1 MSVPEITVESL
12 QRIAT
17 YVGTDPTWAT
27 FAEALAYVKLVSAPF
42 GPLDDAQ
49 WQHLT
54 EHSVGQRSDGRWG
67 FLYDPAIAA
76 PFKAAFSG
84 QPIDLWPIYERIA
97 CPTLVVRG
105 AESDLLTRDTWQRM
119 GERGPRAQ
127 LAEIPGVGHA
137 PMFLADDQI
146 AAGARLPARGVKH
159 VEVGGLRLEY
169 VDHPAHREGRPVILM
184 LHEGLG
190 SVSMWRH
197 FPERV
202 AAVTG
207 CRTIAWSRAGYGHSQ
222 PYGEPRTARYMHRE
236 ALAAL
241 PALLAALAIERPL
254 LFGHSDGGSIAL
266 IFAGAF
272 PDVPLGVV
280 ALAPHEFVEDETLA
294 GILAAREAWTA
305 TDLPA
310 KLARHHHDAA
320 RVFAE
325 WNAIWLSPEFRAWNI
340 EDCLPEI
347 RCPVLAIQGEDDEYA
362 TMRQIDVIAERVAD
376 ATLLKLPACGHS
388 PHRDQPAAVLGA
400 LDAFVRRLSGS

>member
-1 MSVPEITVESL
+1 M
-12 QRIAT
+12 
-17 YVGTDPTWAT
+17 
-27 FAEALAYVKLVSAPF
+27 K
-42 GPLDDAQ
+42 
-49 WQHLT
+49 HL
-54 EHSVGQRSDGRWG
+54 
-67 FLYDPAIAA
+67 
-76 PFKAAFSG
+76 
-84 QPIDLWPIYERIA
+84 
-97 CPTLVVRG
+97 
-105 AESDLLTRDTWQRM
+105 
-119 GERGPRAQ
+119 
-127 LAEIPGVGHA
+127 
-137 PMFLADDQI
+137 
-146 AAGARLPARGVKH
+146 
-159 VEVGGLRLEY
+159 EVGGLRLEY
-169 VDHPAHREGRPVILM
+169 VDHPAHREGLPVILM

-190 SVSMWRH
+190 SVAMWRH

-222 PYGEPRTARYMHRE
+222 PHDEPRTARYMHRE

-241 PALLAALAIERPL
+241 PELLAVLAIQRPL

-272 PDVPLGVV
+272 PDVPFGVV
-280 ALAPHEFVEDETLA
+280 ALAPHEFVEDVTLA
-294 GILAAREAWTA
+294 GILAAREAWIA

-325 WNAIWLSPEFRAWNI
+325 WHEIWLSPEFRAWNI
-340 EDCLPEI
+340 EDCLPAI

-362 TMRQIDVIAERVAD
+362 TMRQIEVIAEQVAD
-376 ATLLKLPACGHS
+376 TTLLKLPACGHS